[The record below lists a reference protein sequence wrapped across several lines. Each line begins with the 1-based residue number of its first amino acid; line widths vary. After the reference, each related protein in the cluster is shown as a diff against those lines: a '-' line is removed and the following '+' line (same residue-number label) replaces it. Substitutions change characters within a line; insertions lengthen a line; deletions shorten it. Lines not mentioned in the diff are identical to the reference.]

1 MGLLSEPGVP
11 AAACFWL
18 SAEQELSSCGD
29 DVDTGDLRKLVE
41 THRNQLLL
49 RERFWFFWFLRQISP
64 LEGRLCVCRLF
75 YFIFIC

>member
-29 DVDTGDLRKLVE
+29 DDTGDLRKVVE